1 MGEGIVDTKPL
12 VLIVEDDAILA
23 LDLEEML
30 GEWDYGVCGIATSAA
45 VAIELAARH
54 RPFLALVDVGLSGA
68 TDGIELAL
76 RLRRDF
82 GIPSIFITGALS
94 SHIEERA
101 APARPAG
108 FLCKP
113 YMPSELENVLI
124 AARRHCLEPAQSIE
138 TRPIGADTVP
148 RRP

>member
-1 MGEGIVDTKPL
+1 MGEGVHKKPL

-23 LDLEEML
+23 LDLEETL
-30 GEWDYGVCGIATSAA
+30 AEWNYGVCGIAKSAA
-45 VAIELAARH
+45 AALELAARH

-68 TDGIELAL
+68 ADGIELAL

-82 GIPSIFITGALS
+82 AIPSVFITGALS
-94 SHIEERA
+94 SDIEERA
-101 APARPAG
+101 SPARPVG

-124 AARRHCLEPAQSIE
+124 AARRHCLEQAQAVDTHPTDAAPAL
-138 TRPIGADTVP
+138 
-148 RRP
+148 RRL

>member
-30 GEWDYGVCGIATSAA
+30 EEWSYGVCGIATSAA
-45 VAIELAARH
+45 TALELAARH

-68 TDGIELAL
+68 ADGIELAL

-82 GIPSIFITGALS
+82 AIPSVFITGSLS
-94 SHIEERA
+94 SDIEERA
-101 APARPAG
+101 SPARPAG

-113 YMPSELENVLI
+113 YMPSELEDILI
-124 AARRHCLEPAQSIE
+124 AARRHCLGPANSI
-138 TRPIGADTVP
+138 DTHSTGTGGLP